1 MSKRGKSI
9 NSKKQV
15 VEYGNQPARKKTE
28 IVNNLIREKETF
40 EERERATLN
49 KNRISS
55 LQSQVTGSCL
65 FKIL

>member
-28 IVNNLIREKETF
+28 IVNNLIREKEMF
-40 EERERATLN
+40 EERE
-49 KNRISS
+49 
-55 LQSQVTGSCL
+55 QH
-65 FKIL
+65 